1 MSDIT
6 KLVAQITAA
15 KRTYYQGTK
24 ELVLSDAAYDA
35 LEDQLR
41 ALDPLHPELLKVG
54 AAPAGKG
61 WLKVKHG
68 IPMSSLNKAQVL
80 ADMTAWFA
88 AVGNPLVAV
97 MDKLDGISCA
107 MHYFDRK
114 LVQALT
120 RGDGTIGEDI
130 TKNVMLMKGA
140 VKVLPPTMP
149 DGTPTPK
156 DVHVRSE
163 VVVTHNDFATH
174 FKGES
179 NTRNTASGTAKRQ
192 SDNSK
197 CAFLTVICYQLLP
210 GGRPMASKSAE
221 LKALATMGFQ
231 VPRWGEYK
239 GLAAVEALYQ
249 DYIKTIRKG
258 LGYDID
264 GLVIEVDDANARAML
279 GERNKRP
286 HGAIAYKFPHESKPT
301 ILKNIRWQVGNSGR
315 VTPVAEFEIVN
326 LAGANVRQASLHNIS
341 NIEGLWGKS
350 IVPVPGDTILVSRR
364 NDVIP
369 YVEEVLNKFGTGT
382 GLCTP
387 TQCPSCK
394 GALERD
400 GEYLVC
406 RSEECPAQ
414 ATGAIRRWVKKL
426 GVLHVGETLIDA
438 MVEAFPFTLTEEVFA
453 SQFGTLRPLTKCV
466 DKKYSTLPTFE
477 SLPPNDQER
486 IRNAPMDIA
495 DLYNLDLDEVA
506 SLELSGRR
514 VGGSADKALR
524 NLEAKKTLPLHV
536 LIGSLGI
543 PLIGRSMAKVVVD
556 AGYTTL
562 NLLFKAKVHVPI
574 VTRGKTLPAVASIP
588 GMGDTKALAF
598 VTGFAAK
605 AGLIVKLRATQDLGG
620 ADITIQDISG
630 PLLGM
635 TFCLTGTREPALLDA
650 IEKAGGTMKGSVSKK
665 LSYLIA
671 LDPDSTS
678 GKAKKAKQYGVKV
691 IGLDEAY
698 KLAGV

>member
-1 MSDIT
+1 MR
-6 KLVAQITAA
+6 VASVE
-15 KRTYYQGTK
+15 KVPGPR
-24 ELVLSDAAYDA
+24 
-35 LEDQLR
+35 R
-41 ALDPLHPELLKVG
+41 AFDLTIRNTSCYFVG
-54 AAPAGKG
+54 P
-61 WLKVKHG
+61 G
-68 IPMSSLNKAQVL
+68 IL
-80 ADMTAWFA
+80 AHNCGMRYE
-88 AVGNPLVAV
+88 N
-97 MDKLDGISCA
+97 
-107 MHYFDRK
+107 RK

-130 TKNVMLMKGA
+130 TRNVLLMKGA
-140 VKVLPPTMP
+140 VKVLPPTLP
-149 DGTPTPK
+149 DGTPTPD
-156 DVHVRSE
+156 DVWVRAE
-163 VVVTHNDFATH
+163 VVVTHDDFVTH

-179 NTRNTASGTAKRQ
+179 NPRNTASGTAKRQ
-192 SDNSK
+192 TDNSK

-249 DYIKTIRKG
+249 DYIATVRKS

-264 GLVIEVDDANARAML
+264 GLVIEVADANARAML
-279 GERNKRP
+279 GELNNRP
-286 HGAIAYKFPHESKPT
+286 KGACAYKFPHESKPT
-301 ILKNIRWQVGNSGR
+301 TLRSIRWQVGNSGR
-315 VTPVAEFEIVN
+315 ITPVAEFDVVN
-326 LAGANVRQASLHNIS
+326 LAGANVKQASLHNIS
-341 NIEGLWGKS
+341 NIEGLWGKAT
-350 IVPVPGDTILVSRR
+350 VPVPGDAILVSRR

-382 GLCTP
+382 GLRTP
-387 TQCPSCK
+387 TQCPSCQ
-394 GALERD
+394 GALVRD

-438 MVEAFPFTLTEEVFA
+438 MVDAFPFTLTEEVFEVT
-453 SQFGTLRPLTKCV
+453 FGV
-466 DKKYSTLPTFE
+466 KKDDVKTLPAA
-477 SLPPNDQER
+477 DQER

-524 NLEAKKTLPLHV
+524 NLNAKKTLPLHV